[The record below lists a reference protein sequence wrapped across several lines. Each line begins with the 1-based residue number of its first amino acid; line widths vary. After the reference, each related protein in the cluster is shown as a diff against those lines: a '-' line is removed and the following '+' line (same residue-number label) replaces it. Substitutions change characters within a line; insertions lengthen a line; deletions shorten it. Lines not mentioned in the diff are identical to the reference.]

1 MQTYDFDAAR
11 QYFAARMG
19 FSTRPFELSGKL
31 ERAAPVHVVDV
42 RDADSF
48 HRGHVP
54 GAVNLPRAAWAA
66 ALETGAGLR
75 RDRPN
80 IVYCYHQTCHLAAE
94 AALEFARHG
103 YPVVEMEGGFAAWS
117 AQRLAAEAEAGSDVR
132 EAGITPEAK
141 AGPGTAMPDASATD
155 AIACAC

>member
-1 MQTYDFDAAR
+1 MPPSR
-11 QYFAARMG
+11 IISPPR
-19 FSTRPFELSGKL
+19 RNKRCSGL
-31 ERAAPVHVVDV
+31 RRAA
-42 RDADSF
+42 
-48 HRGHVP
+48 
-54 GAVNLPRAAWAA
+54 AVNLPRAAWAA

-80 IVYCYHQTCHLAAE
+80 IVYCYHPSCHLAAE

-117 AQRLAAEAEAGSDVR
+117 AQHLAEEAEAGSDVR
-132 EAGITPEAK
+132 EAGATPGAK
-141 AGPGTAMPDASATD
+141 AAPETAAPGIVAPGFMAPGTAAPKIAMPGASATG